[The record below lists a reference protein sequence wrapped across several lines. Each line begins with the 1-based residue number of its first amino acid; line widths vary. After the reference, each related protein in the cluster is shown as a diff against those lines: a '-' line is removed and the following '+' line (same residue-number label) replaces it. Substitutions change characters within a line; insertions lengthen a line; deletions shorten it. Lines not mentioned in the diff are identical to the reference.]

1 MEAAAAPAPSV
12 VVNSVT
18 RRGVTVPFT
27 TFTRHGDVDD
37 TRLVHPAAKSQRDPS
52 PVTRCEKARASR
64 QPDLQL
70 CCNIYNGEGKVR
82 IAEHTGTYTRD
93 MRGVSLHDGCGV
105 LAA

>member
-1 MEAAAAPAPSV
+1 MAAAAAQAPGAAV
-12 VVNSVT
+12 AVLT
-18 RRGVTVPFT
+18 RRFVRVPFT

-82 IAEHTGTYTRD
+82 IAEHTGTYTMD